1 MKFNK
6 YSIQKKKEKKK
17 GKKYEFDEV
26 CRQLEQFISL
36 LTWQTKW
43 KTATGENAFL
53 SPSIR
58 AAV

>member
-1 MKFNK
+1 MLCRDWTTFTNQARHDMKFNK

-36 LTWQTKW
+36 LT
-43 KTATGENAFL
+43 
-53 SPSIR
+53 
-58 AAV
+58 